1 MFLFR
6 RPASSPPGPPRFFL
20 YLEAALLLLLS
31 LSLLSSYTKRYPLFN
46 QADSSLYELKEE
58 PGKKEEQGKNAGKEP
73 GNMQSESKPKTS
85 DSAEN
90 TQEKK
95 FIRWVDF
102 TITADALDKAF
113 RFDLDTC
120 LSTPHLNWIEL
131 LAYLGARYG
140 GDFSRYKAS
149 DMDSLAEKLL
159 QGESMENLT
168 KEMKYYPYYLEAYT
182 AVLGGMVGPFREEIP
197 AEQAPESGDLENTQD
212 TVWVTKY
219 GLKAFSPIASGFPY
233 SDFDDFGTARSYGFK
248 RQHLGHDMM
257 GQVGTPIIAVE
268 SGIVEAL
275 GWNQYGGWRI
285 GIRSLDNKRYY
296 YYAHLRK
303 NYPYQSNLEIGSRVQ
318 AGDVIG
324 YMGRTG
330 YSRKENTNNID
341 EPHLHFGIQ
350 LIFDESQKEGN
361 NEIWISCYELVKF
374 LRQNQCL
381 TQKIPDTKEWQRVY
395 KTEDK

>member
-197 AEQAPESGDLENTQD
+197 AEQAPESDDLENTQD

-257 GQVGTPIIAVE
+257 GQVGTPIF
-268 SGIVEAL
+268 
-275 GWNQYGGWRI
+275 
-285 GIRSLDNKRYY
+285 IRRYI
-296 YYAHLRK
+296 LFCC
-303 NYPYQSNLEIGSRVQ
+303 V
-318 AGDVIG
+318 
-324 YMGRTG
+324 
-330 YSRKENTNNID
+330 
-341 EPHLHFGIQ
+341 F
-350 LIFDESQKEGN
+350 
-361 NEIWISCYELVKF
+361 F
-374 LRQNQCL
+374 L
-381 TQKIPDTKEWQRVY
+381 
-395 KTEDK
+395 

>member
-46 QADSSLYELKEE
+46 QADSSLYELKED
-58 PGKKEEQGKNAGKEP
+58 QGENAGKEP
-73 GNMQSESKPKTS
+73 SKMPSESKPKIS

-197 AEQAPESGDLENTQD
+197 AEQAPESGNTGNTQGAENGLDAENMSDAENSPDTQNTQD

-219 GLKAFSPIASGFPY
+219 GLKAFSPIASGFLIRILMILAQQEV
-233 SDFDDFGTARSYGFK
+233 TA
-248 RQHLGHDMM
+248 L
-257 GQVGTPIIAVE
+257 
-268 SGIVEAL
+268 
-275 GWNQYGGWRI
+275 N
-285 GIRSLDNKRYY
+285 
-296 YYAHLRK
+296 
-303 NYPYQSNLEIGSRVQ
+303 GS
-318 AGDVIG
+318 I
-324 YMGRTG
+324 
-330 YSRKENTNNID
+330 
-341 EPHLHFGIQ
+341 
-350 LIFDESQKEGN
+350 
-361 NEIWISCYELVKF
+361 
-374 LRQNQCL
+374 
-381 TQKIPDTKEWQRVY
+381 
-395 KTEDK
+395 